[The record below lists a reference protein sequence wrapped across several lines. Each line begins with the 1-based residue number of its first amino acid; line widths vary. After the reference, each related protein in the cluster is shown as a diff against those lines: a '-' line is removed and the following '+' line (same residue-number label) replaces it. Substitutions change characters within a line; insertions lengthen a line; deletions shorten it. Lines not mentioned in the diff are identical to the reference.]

1 MAAELPEVGQ
11 PAPDFTLPS
20 SEGGD
25 ISLKDLRGKNVIL
38 YFYVRDAT
46 PGCTQQAC
54 DFRDNLVRLRNA
66 NTEVL
71 GVSDD
76 DIASH
81 EKFRDKHALPFPLLA
96 DTDHA
101 VSQAYGV
108 WQLKKQYGREYWG
121 IVRTTYII
129 DKDGAIQKVFPRVRV
144 KGHVDQ
150 VGAFIEEH
158 LGAS

>member
-1 MAAELPEVGQ
+1 MVAKLPKEGRL
-11 PAPDFTLPS
+11 APDFTLPS
-20 SEGGD
+20 SDGRE
-25 ISLKDLRGKNVIL
+25 ISLEDLRGKNVIL

-54 DFRDNLVRLRNA
+54 DFRDSLVRLRIA

-76 DIASH
+76 DIATH

-101 VSQAYGV
+101 VSDAYGV

-121 IVRTTYII
+121 IVRTTFVI
-129 DKDGAIQKVFPRVRV
+129 DKDGIIRKVFPRVRV
-144 KGHVDQ
+144 KGHVDRVRAFLEEE
-150 VGAFIEEH
+150 VGAT
-158 LGAS
+158 

>member
-1 MAAELPEVGQ
+1 MADELPAEGQ
-11 PAPDFTLPS
+11 PAPDFTLAS
-20 SEGGD
+20 SEGGE
-25 ISLKDLRGKNVIL
+25 ISLHDLRGKNVIL

-101 VSQAYGV
+101 VSEAYGV

-121 IVRTTYII
+121 IVRTTFVI
-129 DKDGAIQKVFPRVRV
+129 DPKGTLRKVFPRVRV

-150 VGAFIEEH
+150 VGAFIEEKMA
-158 LGAS
+158 AS

>member
-1 MAAELPEVGQ
+1 MTAELPQEGQ
-11 PAPDFTLPS
+11 SAPDFTLPS
-20 SEGGD
+20 SEGRE
-25 ISLKDLRGKNVIL
+25 ISLHDLRGKNVIL

-81 EKFRDKHALPFPLLA
+81 ERFRDKHALPFPLLA

-101 VSQAYGV
+101 VSEAYGV

-121 IVRTTYII
+121 IVRTTFVI
-129 DKDGAIQKVFPRVRV
+129 DRDGVVRKVFPRVRV
-144 KGHVDQ
+144 KGHVDE
-150 VGAFIEEH
+150 VGAYIEGEM
-158 LGAS
+158 AVS

>member
-1 MAAELPEVGQ
+1 MTGELPQQGQ
-11 PAPDFTLPS
+11 SAPDFTLPS
-20 SEGGD
+20 SEGGE
-25 ISLKDLRGKNVIL
+25 ISLHDLRGKKVIL

-96 DTDHA
+96 DMDHA
-101 VSQAYGV
+101 VSEAYGV

-121 IVRTTYII
+121 IVRTTFVI
-129 DKDGAIQKVFPRVRV
+129 DGDGVVRKVFPRVRV
-144 KGHVDQ
+144 KGHVDE
-150 VGAFIEEH
+150 VGAFIEGEMA
-158 LGAS
+158 AS

>member
-1 MAAELPEVGQ
+1 MVARLPEEGQ
-11 PAPDFTLPS
+11 PAPDFALS
-20 SEGGD
+20 SSKGGE
-25 ISLKDLRGKNVIL
+25 ISLEDLRGKNVIL

-54 DFRDNLVRLRNA
+54 DFRDNLARLRNA

-101 VSQAYGV
+101 VSDAYGV
-108 WQLKKQYGREYWG
+108 WQLKKLYGREYWG
-121 IVRTTYII
+121 IVRTTFVI
-129 DKDGAIQKVFPRVRV
+129 DKDGIIRKVFPRVRV
-144 KGHVDQ
+144 KGHVDR
-150 VGAFIEEH
+150 VRAFIEGEM
-158 LGAS
+158 GAS